1 MLKSFFGIKISVLAE
16 SVKEDDSVF
25 GCWFGTRKFWF
36 PRYQFNVGHGKVLN
50 LEFHFRIGV
59 GQAKEVLKLS
69 FELEEFVGI
78 DKIRMLKISVLSTDF
93 FAPIKEEVLE
103 ITLDIEE

>member
-1 MLKSFFGIKISVLAE
+1 M
-16 SVKEDDSVF
+16 F

-36 PRYQFNVGHGKVLN
+36 PRYQFNVGHGKVFN
-50 LEFHFRIGV
+50 LEFHFRIRV
-59 GQAKEVLKLS
+59 GHVKKFLKLS

-78 DKIRMLKISVLSTDF
+78 DKIRMLKISVLCTDF